1 MISDHH
7 HHHPCARTHY
17 CTSLQPGPQ
26 YLRIWQLAFRSDFGL
41 PGLVCPDSF
50 LTLCELVLCFGLLC
64 LRWCLNQNQ
73 IHLHRLIVNLRS
85 TKNLATNI
93 ELNDMNINKKH
104 YKNIYQNDFV
114 TYLHL

>member
-7 HHHPCARTHY
+7 HYHPCVRAHY

-26 YLRIWQLAFRSDFGL
+26 YMRIWQLAFRSDFGL

-73 IHLHRLIVNLRS
+73 IVLQKHLRS
-85 TKNLATNI
+85 TKKFATHI
-93 ELNDMNINKKH
+93 DLNDMNINKKH
-104 YKNIYQNDFV
+104 HKNINQNDFV